1 MIVPMMTGLRVEV
14 RKERPLEKLA
24 EAFNAQTLTRISIV
38 TIKTSAQR
46 FVLDAVHL
54 IAFVLS
60 CCCQASKRGNLVNQ
74 ALSDCADLLAHFDLV

>member
-38 TIKTSAQR
+38 KIKTSAQR
-46 FVLDAVHL
+46 VVLDAVHGT
-54 IAFVLS
+54 AFVLS
-60 CCCQASKRGNLVNQ
+60 CCCQASKRENLVNQ
-74 ALSDCADLLAHFDLV
+74 AVRLC

>member
-60 CCCQASKRGNLVNQ
+60 YCCHTSKTDRGGKSCEPGCQAVLT
-74 ALSDCADLLAHFDLV
+74 C